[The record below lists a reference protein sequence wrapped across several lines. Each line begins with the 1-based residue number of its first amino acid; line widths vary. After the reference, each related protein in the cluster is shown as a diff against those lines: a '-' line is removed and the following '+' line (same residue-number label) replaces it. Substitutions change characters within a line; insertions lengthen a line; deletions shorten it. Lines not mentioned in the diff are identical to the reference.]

1 MACKLRTLNIN
12 YMKSNYKLMSR
23 AAFGNP
29 KTALRSNINPFPT
42 GTTSTNKQTN
52 KLSSM
57 LISDLLEEDETNY
70 CNEKQTYLK
79 Y

>member
-12 YMKSNYKLMSR
+12 YMKSNNKLMSR

-42 GTTSTNKQTN
+42 GTTSTNKQ
-52 KLSSM
+52 LSSM

-70 CNEKQTYLK
+70 CNEKQIYLK
-79 Y
+79 

>member
-1 MACKLRTLNIN
+1 MACKLRILNIN
-12 YMKSNYKLMSR
+12 YMKSNNELMSR

-29 KTALRSNINPFPT
+29 KTALGSNINPFPT
-42 GTTSTNKQTN
+42 GTSSTNKQTN

-79 Y
+79 